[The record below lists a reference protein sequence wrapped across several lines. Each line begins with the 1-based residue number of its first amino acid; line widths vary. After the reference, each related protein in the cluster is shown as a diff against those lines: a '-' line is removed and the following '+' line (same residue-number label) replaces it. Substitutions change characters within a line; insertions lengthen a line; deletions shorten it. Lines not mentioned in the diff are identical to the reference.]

1 MDFFDFPLSELESL
15 VLRAFAEDFAHE
27 DLTSLSCVGEDVWT
41 RSHLLLKQDG
51 CIAGLRFIPWIF
63 QLHDPR
69 IEVQVL
75 AREGEKC
82 RKGTVLAQVYGPAR
96 SVLSAERV
104 ALNFLQ
110 HLTGV
115 ATLTALCV
123 EAARGTGCRILDTRK
138 TLLGLRNLQKYAV
151 RIGGGMNHRLHLAD
165 RILIK
170 NTHLILAARE
180 SQAPLLFCI
189 GSAKLRH
196 PGARVEVEIGSPEQV
211 LAALDAGADA
221 ILLDNMTPN
230 EVREA
235 VRLNQKRAFL
245 EASGGITLA
254 TIADYAATGV
264 DGISIGALTHSA
276 PALDISLRIG

>member
-1 MDFFDFPLSELESL
+1 MDFFDFSLSELERL
-15 VLRAFAEDFAHE
+15 VRQAFAEDFAHE
-27 DLTSLSCVGEDVWT
+27 DLTSRSCVGEEVWT
-41 RSHLLLKQDG
+41 RGHLLLKQDG
-51 CIAGLRFIPWIF
+51 CIAGLRFVPWIF

-69 IEVQVL
+69 IEVQTL
-75 AREGEKC
+75 AREGERC
-82 RKGTVLAQVYGPAR
+82 RKGTVLAQIYGPAR
-96 SVLSAERV
+96 SVLSAERT
-104 ALNFLQ
+104 ALNFVQ
-110 HLTGV
+110 HLSGV

-123 EAARGTGCRILDTRK
+123 DAARGTGCRILDTRK

-151 RIGGGMNHRLHLAD
+151 RMGGGTNHRLHLAD

-180 SQAPLLFCI
+180 SDAPLLFCI
-189 GSAKLRH
+189 RSAKVKH
-196 PGARVEVEIGSPEQV
+196 PGVTVEVEIGAPEQV

-235 VRLNQKRAFL
+235 VRLNRKRAFL
-245 EASGGITLA
+245 EASGGITLGTLA
-254 TIADYAATGV
+254 EYAATGV

-276 PALDISLRIG
+276 PAVDISLRIG